1 MNRKRIANASQTW
14 RPSRGLSLRFE
25 GFGGCQVCGSVE
37 VGCPH
42 QGHGCPHL
50 CMRGDLKHH
59 LSMCPYESL
68 KDLLEEKER
77 TIQDLQK
84 AVRMY
89 LQPLLYRESSWAPLE
104 ERVVGVQMTGIAN
117 SNRTYRLS
125 VIGCRTTNLS
135 PPSGPL

>member
-1 MNRKRIANASQTW
+1 M
-14 RPSRGLSLRFE
+14 
-25 GFGGCQVCGSVE
+25 E

-84 AVRMY
+84 AVRTY
-89 LQPLLYRESSWAPLE
+89 LQPLLYRERSWGTLNDLP
-104 ERVVGVQMTGIAN
+104 QQPTGRKSGWCAN
-117 SNRTYRLS
+117 DMYLQ
-125 VIGCRTTNLS
+125 V
-135 PPSGPL
+135 